1 MRDSS
6 PKPAAIRSAW
16 HHRPPGVGELLAARS
31 DLARTLVRDAEAA
44 ARWARSMAAAMVRL
58 ATALH
63 PNPIAGTPVNAEWVQ
78 DAAGRVLAVMEEHR
92 STWQIWHV
100 RAEAQRQVRAVELQA
115 AQSARLVDLLIGD
128 VLGNLSV
135 SLARPNDGITEPAV
149 LRRSDGTSV
158 YSVALSAGRGSV
170 MRSGFVRHAAP
181 TAAAPAAG

>member
-1 MRDSS
+1 V
-6 PKPAAIRSAW
+6 W
-16 HHRPPGVGELLAARS
+16 GNYLAARS

-92 STWQIWHV
+92 STWQIC
-100 RAEAQRQVRAVELQA
+100 
-115 AQSARLVDLLIGD
+115 D

>member
-1 MRDSS
+1 V
-6 PKPAAIRSAW
+6 W
-16 HHRPPGVGELLAARS
+16 GNYLAARS